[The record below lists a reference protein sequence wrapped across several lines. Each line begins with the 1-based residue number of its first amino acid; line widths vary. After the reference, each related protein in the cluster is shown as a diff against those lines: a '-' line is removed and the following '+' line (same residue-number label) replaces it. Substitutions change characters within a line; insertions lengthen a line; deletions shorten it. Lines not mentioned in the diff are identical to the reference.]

1 MNLFDLFA
9 RIVLDTDDY
18 EKGMEEASGKT
29 SAFGEKLKG
38 GLLAAGKAVAT
49 GLAAT
54 STAIITLGKA
64 SVESFSEFEQLAG
77 GAAKIF
83 DEMDQSKI
91 LADAQNA
98 YKTLGI
104 NANQYLSIMN
114 DVGATFAATMGDEA
128 GYNTASKGLKAISD
142 YASGT
147 GKNIDE
153 LSQKFTLI
161 TRSTASYQSIADQF
175 SGILPATSEGFLEQ
189 AQAAGILS
197 ESYTSLTE
205 VPIDEYQAAVAEML
219 EQGVEDLGLANNTAA
234 EAMTTISGSLSMA
247 KAAWHNLVTGIA
259 DENADLEVLIGNF
272 VESVGAVARNIIPR
286 VQTALEGAGKMVETL
301 IPVIIEQIPPLVE
314 ETLPQLLES
323 GIRIIHTILEG
334 ISSDPDRI
342 INTVMTIIDTL
353 INGIGDL
360 LPEIIV
366 TGVLI
371 LGKLAVGLIQAI
383 PDLIKKIPEI
393 IKAVVD
399 EFKANGSTFL
409 QIGSDIVNGIW
420 EGIKAAWNAVV
431 EWVSDAVDSV
441 MNFISGGKS
450 EAEKALEGEDD
461 IPISD
466 DTSTSRGSGRRGT
479 SVTVNQNI
487 YSEAKTA
494 ADLMEEAKYQQ
505 DKGVYLGV

>member
-147 GKNIDE
+147 GKNG
-153 LSQKFTLI
+153 QVVGYRVGGKTG
-161 TRSTASYQSIADQF
+161 TADKTGNEDNEIVVSFMCFAPADDPQIAISIYVEK
-175 SGILPATSEGFLEQ
+175 G
-189 AQAAGILS
+189 AQG
-197 ESYTSLTE
+197 
-205 VPIDEYQAAVAEML
+205 
-219 EQGVEDLGLANNTAA
+219 GRLG
-234 EAMTTISGSLSMA
+234 
-247 KAAWHNLVTGIA
+247 HIA
-259 DENADLEVLIGNF
+259 
-272 VESVGAVARNIIPR
+272 R
-286 VQTALEGAGKMVETL
+286 
-301 IPVIIEQIPPLVE
+301 
-314 ETLPQLLES
+314 
-323 GIRIIHTILEG
+323 
-334 ISSDPDRI
+334 
-342 INTVMTIIDTL
+342 
-353 INGIGDL
+353 
-360 LPEIIV
+360 
-366 TGVLI
+366 LI
-371 LGKLAVGLIQAI
+371 L
-383 PDLIKKIPEI
+383 
-393 IKAVVD
+393 
-399 EFKANGSTFL
+399 
-409 QIGSDIVNGIW
+409 
-420 EGIKAAWNAVV
+420 
-431 EWVSDAVDSV
+431 DAY
-441 MNFISGGKS
+441 FS
-450 EAEKALEGEDD
+450 EAGALDMVPNEN
-461 IPISD
+461 
-466 DTSTSRGSGRRGT
+466 
-479 SVTVNQNI
+479 VT
-487 YSEAKTA
+487 E
-494 ADLMEEAKYQQ
+494 
-505 DKGVYLGV
+505 